1 MRYTY
6 RKGFLW
12 IGIYILLSLVPLGI
26 ALTGDVPAYRSFWI
40 ELGVALGFIG
50 LAMFGLQFLYSGR
63 FRWVAPTYGMDNI
76 LQYHKEVG
84 IISVLFVLAHPVT
97 LILTNTEYLS
107 YYDPTVNLPR
117 AIALLFVTPA
127 LILIIASSLWRI
139 SFGLNYEKWRLLHG
153 FLALSIVFI
162 GVVHSI
168 QVGHYMAPLWKKI
181 ALATTMGAS
190 MYLVIHTRIIR
201 PWLNRKK
208 PYRIVDVKK
217 EDEESYS
224 ITLDAEGH
232 KRMDFISGQFAW
244 ITIGPTPFSL
254 QQHPFSVASSSRD
267 KTISFTAKQSGDF
280 TGKWKDF
287 KPGTKAFLEGPFG
300 SFTPE
305 KDSHLFLIM
314 GGIGVTPAMSM
325 LRTMRDNKDRRKAL
339 LIYANVKWEEAT
351 FHQELEEISREIDLK
366 VVHILEEPPEEWEG
380 EEGLVDQ
387 DLLKKYLPEKP
398 NEYMYF
404 ICGPGPLMDIS
415 EISLR
420 NLGIDWRRIYSE
432 RFEIV

>member
-6 RKGFLW
+6 RRGFLW
-12 IGIYILLSLVPLGI
+12 IFIYVLLALVPLGI
-26 ALTGDVPAYRSFWI
+26 VLVADVPAYRSFWI

-63 FRWVAPTYGMDNI
+63 FLWVAPSFGMDNI

-97 LILTNTEYLS
+97 LILTNPDYLS
-107 YYDPTVNLPR
+107 YYDPGVNLLR

-127 LILIIASSLWRI
+127 LIFIIATSLWRI
-139 SFGLNYEKWRLLHG
+139 SFGLDYEKWRLLHG
-153 FLALSIVFI
+153 FLALAIVFI
-162 GVVHSI
+162 GIVHSI
-168 QVGHYMAPLWKKI
+168 QVGYYLDPLWKKI
-181 ALATTMGAS
+181 AIAALLGAS

-208 PYRIVDVKK
+208 PYQIVDVKA
-217 EDEESYS
+217 EDKNTYS
-224 ITLDAEGH
+224 LVLEAKGH
-232 KRMDFISGQFAW
+232 NRLNFKPGQFTW
-244 ITIGPTPFSL
+244 ITVGPTPFSL
-254 QQHPFSVASSSRD
+254 QQHPFSIASSSEDR
-267 KTISFTAKQSGDF
+267 TISFSAKEAGDF

-305 KDSHLFLIM
+305 EDSHLFLIM
-314 GGIGVTPAMSM
+314 GGIGVTPGMSM
-325 LRTMRDNKDRRKAL
+325 LRTMRDQKDPRRSIL
-339 LIYANVKWEEAT
+339 LYANVAWEEAT
-351 FHQELEEISREIDLK
+351 FHKELEELSREINLK
-366 VVHILEEPPEEWEG
+366 VVHVLEKPPKDWEG
-380 EEGLVDQ
+380 EEGLISQ
-387 DLLKKYLPEKP
+387 ELLEKYLPDEP
-398 NEYMYF
+398 NNYMYF
-404 ICGPGPLMDIS
+404 ICGPGPMMDIT